1 MNETIISDI
10 VRTVVFLLPVL
21 ALVWKGSK
29 IASRVDEHEKDFK
42 EMQGKI
48 EHEKQ
53 INDSNYQSMMSTLS
67 EIQKSIVRIETK
79 LEIEK

>member
-29 IASRVDEHEKDFK
+29 IASRVDEHEK
-42 EMQGKI
+42 
-48 EHEKQ
+48 Q
-53 INDSNYQSMMSTLS
+53 INYNHR
-67 EIQKSIVRIETK
+67 IVIFLTIKKNRYIVKT
-79 LEIEK
+79 

>member
-21 ALVWKGSK
+21 TLVWKGSK
-29 IASRVDEHEKDFK
+29 IASRVDEHEKDLK

-48 EHEKQ
+48 EHEKHL
-53 INDSNYQSMMSTLS
+53 NYNQR
-67 EIQKSIVRIETK
+67 IVIILTIKKNRYILKT
-79 LEIEK
+79 